1 MAGPLHTQVV
11 SDQVLDGR
19 LDTAL
24 LETLKR
30 VAAVLKQTE
39 LPFAL
44 AGGFAVY
51 ALGGA
56 SSDHDVDFLLREEDL
71 PAVQDALTGAG
82 FVVEQPPEDWLVKV
96 YDGDRPVDLIHRP
109 VERPVT
115 DETLADTTVVMVTS
129 MYLPVMSASALMIY
143 KLLTFS
149 QHHCDFTRGLP
160 MARSLREQI
169 DWARV
174 RRETAHSPFAEAFLV
189 LLDRLGVAPLV
200 RDLAEVQ

>member
-1 MAGPLHTQVV
+1 MAVPVRDNLLT
-11 SDQVLDGR
+11 GR
-19 LDTAL
+19 LDEAL
-24 LETLKR
+24 LQTLKR

-71 PAVQDALTGAG
+71 PRAREALAEAG
-82 FVVEQPPEDWLVKV
+82 FAVEQPPEDWLLKV

-115 DETLADTTVVMVTS
+115 DATLADSTVVMVTS
-129 MYLPVMSASALMIY
+129 MHLPVMSATALMIY

-149 QHHCDFTRGLP
+149 QHHCDFTRALP

-169 DWARV
+169 DWVRV
-174 RRETAHSPFAEAFLV
+174 RRETAHSPFAESFLV
-189 LLDRLGVAPLV
+189 LLDRLGVVPMV
-200 RDLAEVQ
+200 RDLAEVR

>member
-1 MAGPLHTQVV
+1 MAVPVRDNLLT
-11 SDQVLDGR
+11 GR
-19 LDTAL
+19 LDDAL

-30 VAAVLKQTE
+30 VAAVLKRTE

-71 PAVQDALTGAG
+71 PAVREALEEAG
-82 FVVEQPPEDWLVKV
+82 FVTEQPPEDWLVKV

-115 DETLADTTVVMVTS
+115 DATLADSTVVMVTS
-129 MYLPVMSASALMIY
+129 MHLPVMSATALMIY

-149 QHHCDFTRGLP
+149 QHHCDFTRALP

-169 DWARV
+169 DWHRV
-174 RRETAHSPFAEAFLV
+174 RRETSHSPFAEAFLV
-189 LLDRLGVAPLV
+189 LLDRLGIVPMV